1 MSMARRASLASGP
14 IAFVLLASSPP
25 AIADLALGPEA
36 WVQAGG
42 VDIGVPGYSAPSFV
56 AWDGDARRDLVVG
69 EGGGAFPDGK
79 VRVYRNVGT
88 VAAPEF
94 STYSYVQSN
103 GVDLVLPGGG

>member
-1 MSMARRASLASGP
+1 MARTATLASGL

-25 AIADLALGPEA
+25 ATADLVLGPEA

-56 AWDGDARRDLVVG
+56 AWDGDTRRDLVVG

-88 VAAPEF
+88 AAGPEF
-94 STYSYVQSN
+94 GAYSYVQSA
-103 GVDLVLPGGG
+103 GSDLIMPGSG